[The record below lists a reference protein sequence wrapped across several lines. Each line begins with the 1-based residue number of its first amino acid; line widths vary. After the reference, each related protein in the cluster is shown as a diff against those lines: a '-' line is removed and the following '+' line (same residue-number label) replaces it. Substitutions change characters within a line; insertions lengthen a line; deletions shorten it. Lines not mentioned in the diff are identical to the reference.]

1 MIAERGLVLT
11 YQTIRNWCLK
21 FGTLYA
27 KKLKAKKDWGDRWY
41 MDEVYCRVGGEMVY
55 LWRAVDQDDQTLEIL
70 VQRKRNRDAAERL
83 LRKLRKHGD
92 SPRKVVTDK
101 LKSYIK
107 PCQKI
112 LPNAEHTREKG
123 GNYRAENSHQPTRLR
138 EAKMRGFKSM
148 KQAQRFLSIFGSVY
162 DHFQIA
168 RHRTSANV
176 YRILLNRNFE
186 FWQSVVQNPYAA

>member
-1 MIAERGLVLT
+1 
-11 YQTIRNWCLK
+11 
-21 FGTLYA
+21 
-27 KKLKAKKDWGDRWY
+27 
-41 MDEVYCRVGGEMVY
+41 
-55 LWRAVDQDDQTLEIL
+55 VDQDGQTLEIL
-70 VQRKRNRDAAERL
+70 VQRKRNRDATERL

-123 GNYRAENSHQPTRLR
+123 GNNRAENSHQPTRLR
-138 EAKMRGFKSM
+138 EAKTRGFKSM
-148 KQAQRFLSIFGSVY
+148 KQAQRFLGICGSVY

-186 FWQSVVQNPYAA
+186 FWQSVVQNPFAA